1 MGLFSDMVALSKT
14 VFASETNFSSS
25 QLLDGRELPIPNH
38 KFYWHWN
45 FFETPQ
51 KLINYCHQLTDDF
64 ATSGNW
70 RPTPSFSLARS
81 WFESLGWVTT
91 QAMASKTGKLAKIL
105 FSIFFYF
112 RNEQA
117 ATKGLPYWATES
129 RVWWPG
135 WASGEPSQA
144 EAKNFGATL
153 IPRIL
158 LVLKF
163 APSKSQS
170 PQVGLQENYSE
181 LEGEEEK
188 NA

>member
-51 KLINYCHQLTDDF
+51 KLINDCHQLTDDF

-91 QAMASKTGKLAKIL
+91 QAMASKTGKLAKYFFQY
-105 FSIFFYF
+105 FSIYEMS
-112 RNEQA
+112 RPPPRGYHTGRQRA
-117 ATKGLPYWATES
+117 GSGGLAGPVES
-129 RVWWPG
+129 LLRL
-135 WASGEPSQA
+135 
-144 EAKNFGATL
+144 KR
-153 IPRIL
+153 RIL
-158 LVLKF
+158 ARFWFLGSF
-163 APSKSQS
+163 
-170 PQVGLQENYSE
+170 
-181 LEGEEEK
+181 
-188 NA
+188 

>member
-25 QLLDGRELPIPNH
+25 QLLDWRELPIPNH
-38 KFYWHWN
+38 KFHWHWN

-91 QAMASKTGKLAKIL
+91 QAMASKTGKLAKYFFNIFL
-105 FSIFFYF
+105 F
-112 RNEQA
+112 
-117 ATKGLPYWATES
+117 TKWAG
-129 RVWWPG
+129 RH
-135 WASGEPSQA
+135 Q
-144 EAKNFGATL
+144 GAT
-153 IPRIL
+153 IL
-158 LVLKF
+158 GDREQGLVAWLGQWRAF
-163 APSKSQS
+163 S
-170 PQVGLQENYSE
+170 GWSE
-181 LEGEEEK
+181 EFWRGFDS
-188 NA
+188 